1 MTKEI
6 IEFEEIVTKWLK
18 DYEEFWNAIFDQLN
32 KIAKKTFIDD
42 EN

>member
-6 IEFEEIVTKWLK
+6 NEFEEIVTKWLK
-18 DYEEFWNAIFDQLN
+18 DYEEFWNVIFDQLN